1 MTARLRHHFDPGNM
15 AESSWYRPNALLLG
29 LHAMSLS
36 EMIAGSA
43 IAAVIS
49 DPRLADNPIVE
60 CNDAFVALTGYS
72 REEIIGRNCRFMS
85 GPGTEAILT
94 ETIRSGIRQRRPVI
108 VEILNYKKDG
118 TAFRNAVLV
127 APIFGVDGELE
138 YFLGSQMEVE
148 AGKIDG
154 IAGRSESARGRIEQL
169 SPRQRQ
175 VLVAMA
181 AGKLNKQIA
190 YDLGLTERTVKM
202 HRAAMLRSLRV
213 RTGAEAIRL
222 AIEAGF

>member
-1 MTARLRHHFDPGNM
+1 
-15 AESSWYRPNALLLG
+15 
-29 LHAMSLS
+29 MSLS
-36 EMIAGSA
+36 KMIAGSA

-49 DPRLADNPIVE
+49 NPRLPDNPIVE
-60 CNDAFVALTGYS
+60 CNDAFTTLTGYD
-72 REEIIGRNCRFMS
+72 RAEILGRNCRFMS
-85 GPGTEAILT
+85 GPGTEASLT
-94 ETIRSGIRQRRPVI
+94 ETIRTGIRQKRPVI

-127 APIFGVDGELE
+127 APIFGADGDLE

-148 AGKIDG
+148 AEKADKNEQ
-154 IAGRSESARGRIEQL
+154 RSEKARGKVATL
-169 SPRQRQ
+169 SPRQGQ

-202 HRAAMLRSLRV
+202 HRAAMLRALEV
-213 RTGAEAIRL
+213 RSGAEAIRL
-222 AIEAGF
+222 AIEAGY